1 MKIEIDG
8 KYVITGDQH
17 QFILNEKKVVKEGK
31 NAGQETLA
39 VVGYYPKLS
48 WLINA
53 LIVRDIR
60 TADIDSLKGIQERI
74 DEIGRQC
81 EAAFEGV
88 EA

>member
-8 KYVITGDQH
+8 KYVITGDH
-17 QFILNEKKVVKEGK
+17 NQFILNEKKVVKEGK

-48 WLINA
+48 WLINS

-60 TADIDSLKGIQERI
+60 VSDIDSLKGIQERI
-74 DEIGRQC
+74 NEIGQQC
-81 EAAFEGV
+81 ETAFEGMTS
-88 EA
+88 

>member
-8 KYVITGDQH
+8 KYVITGDQN

-31 NAGQETLA
+31 NAGQEALA

-48 WLINA
+48 WLINS

-60 TADIDSLKGIQERI
+60 TSDIDSLEAIQQRI
-74 DEIGRQC
+74 TEIGRQC
-81 EAAFEGV
+81 EAACEG
-88 EA
+88 ASA

>member
-8 KYVITGDQH
+8 KYVITGDQN
-17 QFILNEKKVVKEGK
+17 QFILNEKRIVKEGK

-48 WLINA
+48 WLINS
-53 LIVRDIR
+53 LIARDIR
-60 TADIDSLKGIQERI
+60 TADIDSLKEIQERI

-88 EA
+88 TA

>member
-8 KYVITGDQH
+8 KFVITGDQN

-31 NAGQETLA
+31 NAGNETLS
-39 VVGYYPKLS
+39 VIGYYPKLS

-60 TADIDSLKGIQERI
+60 TSDIDSLKAIKERI
-74 DEIGRQC
+74 NEIGQQC

-88 EA
+88 TA

>member
-8 KYVITGDQH
+8 KYVITGDQN

-48 WLINA
+48 WLINS
-53 LIVRDIR
+53 LIPRDIR
-60 TADIDSLKGIQERI
+60 TADIDSLQAIQERI
-74 DEIGRQC
+74 NEIGRQC
-81 EAAFEGV
+81 EVAFEG
-88 EA
+88 ETA